1 LSQVVFK
8 TFLKSLREYSLPYQ

>member
-8 TFLKSLREYSLPYQ
+8 TFLKSLREYSLP